1 LEDFVKLIDNS
12 EKNLVVTDGW
22 SEMLRRF
29 LLSTLWLA
37 FVVYAFGFAP
47 PEQADTWAL
56 ITQLSTGQWQDINPA
71 IVALF
76 NLMGIWPM
84 AYACLALI
92 DGQGQQVP
100 AWPFVVG
107 SFGLGAFLL
116 LPYLVLRQ
124 PNPTFTGPKSRIIAL
139 TDSRWLGLSL
149 LIAAVILMGYAAY
162 AGNWIDF
169 VEQWQTSRFIH
180 VMSLDFCL
188 LWLLVPTL
196 LGDDMARRGFKNSL
210 VFMLVSAVPLVGLTA
225 YLTFR
230 PTLDEG

>member
-1 LEDFVKLIDNS
+1 
-12 EKNLVVTDGW
+12 
-22 SEMLRRF
+22 MLRRF
-29 LLSTLWLA
+29 LLATLWLA
-37 FVVYAFGFAP
+37 FVVYAFFFAP
-47 PEQADTWAL
+47 PDQPGTVEL
-56 ITQLSTGQWQDINPA
+56 ITQLSTGQWDEINPV

-84 AYACLALI
+84 AYAGIALI
-92 DGQGQQVP
+92 DGQGQTVP

-124 PNPTFTGPKSRIIAL
+124 PNPTFDLPKSRMIELA
-139 TDSRWLGLSL
+139 DSRWLGLSL
-149 LIAAVILMGYAAY
+149 LIASIVLMGYAAY
-162 AGNWIDF
+162 AGDWADF
-169 VEQWQTSRFIH
+169 VTQWQTSRFIH

-188 LWLLVPTL
+188 LWLLVPSL

-210 VFMLVSAVPLVGLTA
+210 VFTLVSAVPLVGLTA

-230 PTLDEG
+230 PTLDEI